1 MQEVKIFSES
11 TPIPK
16 QRSKLLSDPKNEQNI
31 SNFVFNAWTVK
42 ARRLLKE
49 NEKLTLFGGFKDG
62 QTALQIVRHSQ
73 GNIDALR
80 SDHEEA
86 DLIMYAHVSH
96 AMELY
101 SPGRVIRWS
110 IAAICPRAML
120 LLGIKQH
127 YFKTG
132 VKTRNV
138 AFLCTQ

>member
-31 SNFVFNAWTVK
+31 PNFVFNAWTVK

-80 SDHEEA
+80 SRFDN
-86 DLIMYAHVSH
+86 V
-96 AMELY
+96 
-101 SPGRVIRWS
+101 
-110 IAAICPRAML
+110 CPCFTCH
-120 LLGIKQH
+120 GII
-127 YFKTG
+127 F
-132 VKTRNV
+132 TRKSY
-138 AFLCTQ
+138 